1 MPTNSQ
7 PTTGKATAT
16 GRERQGK
23 ATNERMTKEDTI
35 CAIATAPG
43 GAIGIVRVSGPE
55 AITIAD
61 KTFTPAGA
69 KAEPLARRAT
79 GTVAFGTITAAD
91 GGVLDE
97 VLVSLFRAPHSYT
110 GEDSVE
116 FSCHGSAYIL
126 QQLMQQLIANGCRAA
141 GPGEYTRRA
150 FLNGKMDLS
159 RAEAVADLIA
169 SKDKATHHMAI
180 SQMRGG
186 FSRELSALRDRLLR
200 LTALLELELDF
211 SDHEELEF
219 ADRTELD
226 SLAREIHSKM
236 KRLADSFS
244 TGNALKN
251 GVPVAIVGQTN
262 AGKSTLL
269 NALLGEDKAIVSDID
284 GTTRD
289 TIEDT
294 IVIDGVTF
302 RFIDTAGIRHTDDTI
317 EAMGIERS
325 FRAIDKAQIVIL
337 LIDSLRH
344 DESFAQFYADVRP
357 HLVDK
362 LVVAALNK
370 CDAGATPAK
379 PQLTTEIAASLP
391 EGWRQIAISAKYGL
405 NIDSLRSLLV
415 SLTGLNKLSETDV
428 IVTNIRHYDALTRA
442 VDALSRV
449 IDGLGTGLPSDL
461 VAQDL
466 RECLYHLADILGEV
480 TTSEVLNSIFTS
492 FCIGK

>member
-1 MPTNSQ
+1 MNIQ
-7 PTTGKATAT
+7 
-16 GRERQGK
+16 
-23 ATNERMTKEDTI
+23 DTI

-43 GAIGIVRVSGPE
+43 GAIGIIRISGPE
-55 AITIAD
+55 AIAIAE
-61 KTFTPAGA
+61 KVFTPAGHNA
-69 KAEPLARRAT
+69 LSLSRHEA
-79 GTVAFGTITAAD
+79 GTVTYGHIHSAD
-91 GGVLDE
+91 GSVLDD

-116 FSCHGSAYIL
+116 ISCHGSRYIL
-126 QQLMQQLIANGCRAA
+126 QQTMRLLIDNGCRAA
-141 GPGEYTRRA
+141 KPGEYTRRA
-150 FLNGKMDLS
+150 FQNGKMDLS
-159 RAEAVADLIA
+159 QAEAVADLIA

-186 FSRELSALRDRLLR
+186 FSRELASLRDRLLR

-269 NALLGEDKAIVSDID
+269 NVLLGEDKAIVSDID

-294 IVIDGVTF
+294 TVIDGVTF

-325 FRAIDKAQIVIL
+325 FHAIDKAQIVIL
-337 LIDSLRH
+337 LIDAKRN
-344 DESFAQFYADVRP
+344 DESFTMFYNEVRP
-357 HLVDK
+357 HLEGK
-362 LVVAALNK
+362 QVVAALNK
-370 CDAGATPAK
+370 CDAGAAPAK
-379 PQLTTEIAASLP
+379 PQPTTEIAANLR

-405 NIDSLRSLLV
+405 NIGHLRTLLV
-415 SLTGLNKLSETDV
+415 SLTGLDSLSATDV
-428 IVTNIRHYDALTRA
+428 IVTNIRHYEALTHA
-442 VDALSRV
+442 VDAISRV
-449 IDGLGTGLPSDL
+449 IDGLCTGLPSDL

-480 TTSEVLNSIFTS
+480 TTTEVLNSIFAS

>member
-7 PTTGKATAT
+7 PTTGKAIAT

-69 KAEPLARRAT
+69 KAEPLARRAA
-79 GTVAFGTITAAD
+79 GTVAFGTITTAD

-97 VLVSLFRAPHSYT
+97 VLVSVFRAPHSYT

-294 IVIDGVTF
+294 TVIDGVTF
-302 RFIDTAGIRHTDDTI
+302 RFIDTAGIRHTNDTI

-362 LVVAALNK
+362 QVVVALNK
-370 CDAGATPAK
+370 CDAGAAPAK
-379 PQLTTEIAASLP
+379 PQPTTEIAA
-391 EGWRQIAISAKYGL
+391 IAISAKYGL
-405 NIDSLRSLLV
+405 NIDSLRSLLIG
-415 SLTGLNKLSETDV
+415 LTGLDTLSETDV
-428 IVTNIRHYDALTRA
+428 IVTNVRHYDALTRA
-442 VDALSRV
+442 VDAISRV
-449 IDGLGTGLPSDL
+449 IDGLATGFPSDL

-492 FCIGK
+492 FCVGK